1 MDKIFLKKLE
11 IETVIGIWEW
21 EKRLL
26 QKVVFDLE
34 LSTDI
39 KVAAA
44 SDSIDDALDYKAVT
58 KRIKTIADEHQFEL
72 IETLAETVAQTILE
86 EFDIAW
92 LNLKVSKPLAIR
104 DSENVGLIIE
114 RTKKGA

>member
-11 IETVIGIWEW
+11 VETVIGIWEW
-21 EKRLL
+21 EKRLP

-44 SDSIDDALDYKAVT
+44 SDSIDDALDYRPSRK
-58 KRIKTIADEHQFEL
+58 EL
-72 IETLAETVAQTILE
+72 RRLPTSI
-86 EFDIAW
+86 
-92 LNLKVSKPLAIR
+92 NLS
-104 DSENVGLIIE
+104 
-114 RTKKGA
+114 

>member
-1 MDKIFLKKLE
+1 M
-11 IETVIGIWEW
+11 
-21 EKRLL
+21 
-26 QKVVFDLE
+26 E

-58 KRIKTIADEHQFEL
+58 KRIKTIATEHQFEL
-72 IETLAETVAQTILE
+72 IETLAETVAQTILD
-86 EFDIAW
+86 EFDVYW
-92 LNLKVSKPLAIR
+92 LKLKVSKPFAIR

>member
-21 EKRLL
+21 EKRLP

-44 SDSIDDALDYKAVT
+44 SDLS
-58 KRIKTIADEHQFEL
+58 L
-72 IETLAETVAQTILE
+72 IHISEPTRQAESRMPSSA
-86 EFDIAW
+86 
-92 LNLKVSKPLAIR
+92 
-104 DSENVGLIIE
+104 
-114 RTKKGA
+114 